1 MKAWLAILQHTL
13 EKDIMTKNIEEM
25 FSNTHRSPIDQKIEH
40 FQGHKDSQSK
50 IKT

>member
-1 MKAWLAILQHTL
+1 MKAWLASLQHTL

-40 FQGHKDSQSK
+40 IQGHEDSQSK